1 MNVEKCMRT
10 KVILASPDC
19 SFERL
24 LHKLTSPVSRQI
36 YIVDQKRRLLGIIT
50 AMDLLR
56 EVIPSYM
63 TADLARSFTDEADFL
78 NKQVDKV
85 KGRKAEEMMTRSFAF
100 LSPHHQ
106 LLEAETLIAEKG
118 INTLPVVDAEGEIVG
133 ELTRRDILLK
143 LAAHCLESKA
153 YDDHLTDLS
162 KSDEA

>member
-19 SFERL
+19 SFEQL

-78 NKQVDKV
+78 YKQVDKV
-85 KGRKAEEMMTRSFAF
+85 KGRKAEEMMTKNFAF

-106 LLEAETLIAEKG
+106 FLEAETLIAEKG
-118 INTLPVVDAEGEIVG
+118 VNTLPIVDIEGVIVG

-143 LAAHCLESKA
+143 LAEHCLGSKSQE
-153 YDDHLTDLS
+153 DQLIDLS
-162 KSDEA
+162 TPDQD

>member
-19 SFERL
+19 TFERL
-24 LHKLTSPVSRQI
+24 LHKLASPVSRQI
-36 YIVDQKRRLLGIIT
+36 YIVDQERRLLGIIT

-78 NKQVDKV
+78 HKQVRKI
-85 KGRKAEEMMTRSFAF
+85 KGRRAEEIMTRGFSF

-118 INTLPVVDAEGEIVG
+118 INTLPIVDAKGKIVG

-143 LAAHCLESKA
+143 LAEHCLDSKTHE
-153 YDDHLTDLS
+153 DQLIDLS
-162 KSDEA
+162 KPDAD